1 MVCIYCRNSTKIS
14 NSRHLARKNGTWRRR
29 NCQICNLTFSTVEV
43 PDYSTIWSL
52 ARNNS
57 KHLEPFNRTKL
68 YISIY
73 QSLKHRN
80 KALEE
85 AEELTNTVIMKMSN
99 KVRDGLVFIED
110 LKESVMEILN
120 NFDNT
125 SLVYYKA
132 YYDKD

>member
-1 MVCIYCRNSTKIS
+1 MVCIYCKNSTKIS

-29 NCQICNLTFSTVEV
+29 NCQICNLTFSTIEI

-57 KHLEPFNRTKL
+57 KQLEPFSRTKL

-73 QSLKHRN
+73 QSLKHRP

-85 AEELTNTVIMKMSN
+85 AEELTNTIIMNMSS
-99 KVRDGLVFIED
+99 KVRDGLVFIND

>member
-1 MVCIYCRNSTKIS
+1 MVCIYCKNSTKIS

-29 NCQICNLTFSTVEV
+29 NCQICNVTFSTIET

-57 KHLEPFNRTKL
+57 KRLEPFNRTKL

-73 QSLKHRN
+73 ESLKHRPR
-80 KALEE
+80 ALEE
-85 AEELTNTVIMKMSN
+85 ADELTNTILIRLSNIVI
-99 KVRDGLVFIED
+99 DGLVFVDD
-110 LKESVMEILN
+110 LRNCVFNTLS

-132 YYDKD
+132 YFDKD